1 LIPLVPDEILYGKMD
16 PKLEEKASIG
26 IGPLVLA
33 LAKTFHWAGL
43 YGPDHAVLAKRV
55 SEVHNALL
63 SRLPLEPDGHLL
75 FGIARDKV
83 LYQNEFLGEGQDL
96 VARLTENLYLR
107 QVATVGFDGRVTP
120 EGLLALLRRESPC
133 LLTTTRNSSRASS
146 RRPRGNRRRTRAGKK
161 SCGVFCSPPT
171 LLTGTRR
178 RWSLRSSQA
187 PRKSFRPFSSA
198 RTR

>member
-120 EGLLALLRRESPC
+120 EGLLALLRYLNTPQ
-133 LLTTTRNSSRASS
+133 SSAGNLPVSLQLQGTPLAQAHGGQGETGEGRGPGRRAVASS
-146 RRPRGNRRRTRAGKK
+146 ALRRL
-161 SCGVFCSPPT
+161 C
-171 LLTGTRR
+171 
-178 RWSLRSSQA
+178 
-187 PRKSFRPFSSA
+187 
-198 RTR
+198 